1 MADQKH
7 LFPAL
12 TAACLYAGVKK
23 AAATPQ
29 DATAHTDPHPGE
41 ELCSDVEEAARTPDL
56 VRAA

>member
-12 TAACLYAGVKK
+12 TAACLYARGKK
-23 AAATPQ
+23 SEDGGKDAANESPSGQ
-29 DATAHTDPHPGE
+29 GE
-41 ELCSDVEEAARTPDL
+41 ELCSDVVEAARTPDL